1 MLLPSSL
8 RFQKDHTSLPATTD
22 ANTPRLEMTLSYDF
36 PQSQQSEK
44 KEFTSHRAGQMY
56 QHMFFNPALGRPRQV
71 SVSLR
76 PGYST

>member
-1 MLLPSSL
+1 MKSLKYTKATVCGCAGKRGTWMLLPSSL

-56 QHMFFNPALGRPRQV
+56 QHM
-71 SVSLR
+71 
-76 PGYST
+76 